1 MSQAGYVDP
10 EDPQLPPDVRP
21 ILEELPKW
29 NVLSDIMDEV
39 EAEMYH
45 APQPEGNL
53 VASIQTELTAAC
65 IMLILFSVTDLG
77 QDTVLI
83 MVQDQ
88 RTCSQLKRYLSTQKT
103 ATTTRGKP
111 LMRDLFQGYLRWKS
125 NMKHFKDNLISKKS
139 APMASNQGTTVA
151 ALAYDMIL
159 ASRVSNH
166 VVLQGKQLL
175 RQEMH
180 NPQTRDGAS
189 EAVET

>member
-10 EDPQLPPDVRP
+10 EDPQLPPDMRP

-39 EAEMYH
+39 EAEMHH

-53 VASIQTELTAAC
+53 VATIQTELTAAC
-65 IMLILFSVTDLG
+65 TKLTSFSATYLG

-83 MVQDQ
+83 MAQDQ

-103 ATTTRGKP
+103 AATTRGKP

-125 NMKHFKDNLISKKS
+125 NMKHFKDNLIFKKS
-139 APMASNQGTTVA
+139 APMSSNQGITVCS
-151 ALAYDMIL
+151 I
-159 ASRVSNH
+159 SV
-166 VVLQGKQLL
+166 
-175 RQEMH
+175 
-180 NPQTRDGAS
+180 
-189 EAVET
+189 